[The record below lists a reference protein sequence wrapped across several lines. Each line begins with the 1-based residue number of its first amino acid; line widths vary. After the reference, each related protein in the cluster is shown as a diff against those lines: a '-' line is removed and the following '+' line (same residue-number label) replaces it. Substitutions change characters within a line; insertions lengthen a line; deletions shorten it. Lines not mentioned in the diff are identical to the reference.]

1 MGQRGRGGLH
11 LFIFSKMTY
20 QPNLG
25 TQSQSGENPKYL
37 LSRHPMP
44 FFCVKIFGDSLVDG
58 NIILFKLNAP
68 PKNQDLPSSSVRVSK
83 PILIHHKLHWRPCW
97 RLPAKIIIISVK
109 KSVINQ
115 CEKKEIHL
123 QKYPFLHREMFG
135 RPFSDTAASIRAEI
149 LSY

>member
-37 LSRHPMP
+37 LSRHP
-44 FFCVKIFGDSLVDG
+44 FFCVKIFGYSLVDG

-83 PILIHHKLHWRPCW
+83 PILIHHKLHWPGW
-97 RLPAKIIIISVK
+97 SLPAKIIIISVK
-109 KSVINQ
+109 KGNSFAKI
-115 CEKKEIHL
+115 
-123 QKYPFLHREMFG
+123 PFVAPRNVWKTIF
-135 RPFSDTAASIRAEI
+135 DTAASIRAEI